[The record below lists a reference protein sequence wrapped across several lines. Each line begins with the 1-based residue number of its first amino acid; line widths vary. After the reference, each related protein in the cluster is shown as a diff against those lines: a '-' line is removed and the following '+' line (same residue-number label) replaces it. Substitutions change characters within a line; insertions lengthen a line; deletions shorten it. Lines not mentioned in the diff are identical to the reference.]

1 MSKDNII
8 PFPLRHDRYYES
20 IMKAIEKGNYI
31 SALQLVEQLME
42 REPVDEE
49 MVEMY
54 CFCLIELGEFDEVID
69 FCLEFDELFPTLYRA
84 TLPYCIQALYEIG
97 KYRQVVELYDDLDS
111 MDQTEDM
118 AMYYSLAI
126 DMNMEQVELSL
137 KKYHRAIMA
146 SDHQM
151 AYRSMC
157 TLIESAMYPLRSMI
171 EQLQKPNVH
180 PIIKTEIVLYCL
192 EKNYT
197 EAFVIEKFNIKQ
209 TFEVDDLY
217 VIENHPIYTEIMDYL
232 MKWEQQDPVI
242 YEFAKRL
249 VYHYFTVMY
258 PFVMKKVD
266 VTIFIS
272 AIEQIIYASFQLEI
286 MNENV
291 LTNKANT
298 KQILE
303 YQKQIQFCSDMY
315 VSIYEID

>member
-8 PFPLRHDRYYES
+8 PFPISHDRYYES
-20 IMKAIEKGNYI
+20 ITKAIEKGNYI

-42 REPVDEE
+42 TEPVDEE
-49 MVEMY
+49 MVEIY
-54 CFCLIELGEFDEVID
+54 CFCLIELGDFEEVID
-69 FCLEFDELFPTLYRA
+69 FCLELDELFPTLYQA
-84 TLPYCIQALYEIG
+84 SLPYCIQALYEIG
-97 KYRQVVELYDDLDS
+97 KYRQVVEVYDDLDP

-126 DMNMEQVELSL
+126 DMNMEQVEHSL

-157 TLIESAMYPLRSMI
+157 MLIESAMYPLRSMI

-180 PIIKTEIVLYCL
+180 PIIKTEILLYCL

-197 EAFVIEKFNIKQ
+197 EPFVIEKFNIEQ
-209 TFEVDDLY
+209 TFEVTDLY
-217 VIENHPIYTEIMDYL
+217 VIENHPVYTEIIDYL
-232 MKWEQQDPVI
+232 TKWEQQDPVI

-258 PFVMKKVD
+258 PFMMEEVD
-266 VTIFIS
+266 ITSFII
-272 AIEQIIYASFQLEI
+272 AIKQMIDAAFQLEI
-286 MNENV
+286 ASEN
-291 LTNKANT
+291 LQTDP